1 MIGTI
6 ANVTTIVTG
15 SLIGC
20 ILKKGLGEKYEKALM
35 DALGLCATSL
45 GINAVVKA
53 MPDSH
58 YPVLF
63 IISLAIGAAIGTR
76 LDLEESFKRAVGK
89 ISGGSE
95 LSRGL
100 STAILLYCIGTFS
113 ILGPIQSALWGD
125 HTYLF
130 TNAMLDFVTS
140 IILSASFGFGI
151 ALAAVVLFC
160 WQGSIY
166 LLAHLI
172 APYLSDALMTEVGLV
187 GGVLIISSGLA
198 ILKIKDFK
206 TVNMIPALLVPA
218 VAVPLLTMLGIGV

>member
-1 MIGTI
+1 MLGTI
-6 ANVTTIVTG
+6 TNVTTIITG

-20 ILKKGLGEKYEKALM
+20 MLKKGLGATYEKALM
-35 DALGLCATSL
+35 DALGLCATAL
-45 GINAVVKA
+45 GINAVVQA
-53 MPDSH
+53 MPDSR

-63 IISLAIGAAIGTR
+63 IISLAIGAAVGTK
-76 LDLEESFKRAVGK
+76 LDLEDSFKRAVGK
-89 ISGGSE
+89 LSGGSE

-151 ALAAVVLFC
+151 ALAAAVLFC

-166 LLAHLI
+166 VLAQFI
-172 APYLSDALMTEVGLV
+172 APFLSDALMTEVSLV
-187 GGVLIISSGLA
+187 GGVLIISSGLS
-198 ILKIKDFK
+198 ILKIKEFK

-218 VAVPLLTMLGIGV
+218 IAVPILTVLGIGV